1 MKVGLGLGDMSLQQM
16 CYSAAK
22 SGAMCEVGTAE
33 HFVPVVTDAEEQT
46 TTVHADDSVLP

>member
-33 HFVPVVTDAEEQT
+33 HFVPVAEEQT